1 MTDRFSRFSCFSCF
15 SCFTRSIATC
25 AVVMLLAAA
34 PAGSATRS
42 VGGTKVASTSTVTS
56 VPPPAVKATPSPASN
71 AAPPFARVYLATR
84 GCMSCSHCRTNIR
97 QMLKP
102 KTKGA
107 DTKLGDDQIEV
118 TYPTPQNVP
127 LRDVI
132 RSLADNRLHD
142 LGLVDVLFEAGG
154 TIRTAP
160 DGAVLFEIAET
171 GQPFPLSIDGST
183 ARPADGTPVRLT
195 SRVEGWRDKGTLSLR
210 VREIRAAI

>member
-1 MTDRFSRFSCFSCF
+1 MEINPVTDRFSRFNGFN
-15 SCFTRSIATC
+15 RSIATC
-25 AVVMLLAAA
+25 AVAVFLIAT
-34 PAGSATRS
+34 PAGSATNS
-42 VGGTKVASTSTVTS
+42 SGGKKT
-56 VPPPAVKATPSPASN
+56 TPSPAAQ

-84 GCMSCSHCRTNIR
+84 GCTSCSHCRTNIR

-118 TYPTPQNVP
+118 IYPTPQNVP

-142 LGLVDVLFEAGG
+142 LSLVDVLFEAGG

-171 GQPFPLSIDGST
+171 GQPFPLSIEGST

-195 SRVEGWRDKGTLSLR
+195 SRVEGWRDKGALSLR